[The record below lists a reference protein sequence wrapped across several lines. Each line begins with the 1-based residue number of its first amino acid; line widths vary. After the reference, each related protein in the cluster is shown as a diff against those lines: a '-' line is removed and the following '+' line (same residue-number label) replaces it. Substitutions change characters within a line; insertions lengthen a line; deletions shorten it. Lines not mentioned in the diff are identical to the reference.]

1 MCELTKQRPQYEHQV
16 THPQESESGQRHV
29 FAEAVPAVAL
39 RHQRVHR
46 PHVRNGGHPFLTVQG
61 AIDFDFSVCAL
72 IGNEIKS
79 SMQSLFD
86 QCKQMMDVSDK
97 EIETYRE
104 ERQKIK
110 KEIPID
116 YNANVKKYQEIMQL
130 HNEIKAIKEEQKI
143 E

>member
-1 MCELTKQRPQYEHQV
+1 M
-16 THPQESESGQRHV
+16 
-29 FAEAVPAVAL
+29 
-39 RHQRVHR
+39 
-46 PHVRNGGHPFLTVQG
+46 
-61 AIDFDFSVCAL
+61 

-110 KEIPID
+110 IEIPID

>member
-1 MCELTKQRPQYEHQV
+1 
-16 THPQESESGQRHV
+16 
-29 FAEAVPAVAL
+29 
-39 RHQRVHR
+39 
-46 PHVRNGGHPFLTVQG
+46 
-61 AIDFDFSVCAL
+61 L